1 MSVFE
6 MAKKYYPK
14 LWDKSRLEKLVEAGR
29 LTEAEVWEI
38 LKEGE
43 GHDEC

>member
-1 MSVFE
+1 

-29 LTEAEVWEI
+29 LTETEAGEI
-38 LKEGE
+38 LKEDE
-43 GHDEC
+43 DIDEC